1 MRHLFLLLMILVLA
15 TPAVAQK
22 ITVEFDKS
30 VDFTRFK
37 TYSWDRGIPA
47 RNALINSMIVDGI
60 EQRMAAT
67 GLTKVEQEGDLRLSM
82 AVAVE
87 FDLQVPHGG
96 WGNTGSSLQTGIPS
110 NAALA
115 WDVRK
120 GTLVLDMADA
130 TSKHLVW
137 HGRASDTL
145 RDEPTSDM
153 NKDARRVEKQ
163 VKKAVEKLMKRFPPS
178 GK

>member
-1 MRHLFLLLMILVLA
+1 MKHLLVLLMLLVLA
-15 TPAVAQK
+15 APAVAQK

-37 TYSWDRGIPA
+37 TYSWQTGIPA
-47 RNALINSMIVDGI
+47 RNPLINVMIVEGI
-60 EQRMAAT
+60 EQSLTAK
-67 GLTKVEQEGDLRLSM
+67 GLTKVEKEGDLRLNL
-82 AVAVE
+82 AVAIE

-110 NAALA
+110 GAASA

-120 GTLVLDMADA
+120 GTLVLDIADA
-130 TSKHLVW
+130 ASNHLVW

-145 RDEPTSDM
+145 RYEPTTDM
-153 NKDARRVEKQ
+153 NKDAKRVEKQ

>member
-1 MRHLFLLLMILVLA
+1 MKRLFLLLVILA
-15 TPAVAQK
+15 FAAPAVAQK

-37 TYSWDRGIPA
+37 TYSWDAGMPA
-47 RNALINSMIVDGI
+47 RNPLVNTMIVDGI
-60 EQRMAAT
+60 EQSLAVK
-67 GLTKVEQEGDLRLSM
+67 GLTKVDRDGDLRLSL
-82 AVAVE
+82 AVAIE
-87 FDLQVPHGG
+87 YDIQVPHGG

-110 NAALA
+110 GAGLA

-120 GTLVLDMADA
+120 GTLVLDMTDP

-145 RDEPTSDM
+145 RDEPTTDM
-153 NKDARRVEKQ
+153 SKDAKRVEKQ
-163 VKKAVEKLMKRFPPS
+163 VKKAVEKLMKKFPPS
-178 GK
+178 KK